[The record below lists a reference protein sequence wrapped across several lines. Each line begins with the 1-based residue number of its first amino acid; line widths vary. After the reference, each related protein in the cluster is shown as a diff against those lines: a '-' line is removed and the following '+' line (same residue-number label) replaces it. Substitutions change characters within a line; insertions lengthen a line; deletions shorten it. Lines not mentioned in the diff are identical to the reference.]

1 MKDPD
6 LATLKVLL
14 VDDDEHMLL
23 LLNTMLNRLGM
34 RDIRRSTGVAEAI
47 RELQH
52 APVDVVITDLHM
64 SPLSGIDLVREI
76 RQGDSFGWR
85 DIRILMITGQPDLRH
100 VEEAVRGGID
110 DFLVKPISPET
121 LYGRIVAV
129 LERRDPRRSLDG
141 GDRRE
146 PIPTA

>member
-1 MKDPD
+1 M
-6 LATLKVLL
+6 
-14 VDDDEHMLL
+14 
-23 LLNTMLNRLGM
+23 
-34 RDIRRSTGVAEAI
+34 AEA
-47 RELQH
+47 RPRGGGPTDAELQH
-52 APVDVVITDLHM
+52 APADVVITDLHT

-110 DFLVKPISPET
+110 DFLVKPILPKT

-129 LERRDPRRSLDG
+129 LE
-141 GDRRE
+141 
-146 PIPTA
+146 